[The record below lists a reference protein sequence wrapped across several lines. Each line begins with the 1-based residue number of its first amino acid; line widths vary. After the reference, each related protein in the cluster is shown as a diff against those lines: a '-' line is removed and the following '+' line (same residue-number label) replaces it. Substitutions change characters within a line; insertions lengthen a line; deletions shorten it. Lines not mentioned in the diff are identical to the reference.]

1 MSNTRAPPLHRGGRR
16 CSSPRQRCR
25 VRPRRRRR
33 SAPSEARAPVAG
45 RHTRRSRALTAL
57 ASCAGAAGG
66 AAQGVL
72 LLFVIASLVAKRARE
87 TPRRSLLVWSLD
99 VSKQFLAVA
108 GAHVSGLVWSHVL
121 SGDDASEC
129 AYYFVV
135 FTLDTTAGV
144 AASLALPSSGAQRLG
159 RRLAAALA
167 RTGEYGS
174 PPSARIWAAQAAAWV
189 LCVLVGAPRR
199 AVRRA
204 LRVFADLTSIPVP
217 QRAPHAGCA
226 CCCCARSCGACRAP
240 LTRCSVARLALSL
253 PSSWS
258 SARCA

>member
-1 MSNTRAPPLHRGGRR
+1 MSHVK
-16 CSSPRQRCR
+16 QRKLASAR
-25 VRPRRRRR
+25 PAPRR
-33 SAPSEARAPVAG
+33 ATLQQTAA
-45 RHTRRSRALTAL
+45 ALPRVPATTAQE
-57 ASCAGAAGG
+57 CTFGGAAGG

-99 VSKQFLAVA
+99 VAKQFLAVA

-144 AASLALPSSGAQRLG
+144 AASLALHRAMCAAAARVAAREEPAPSSSVQRLG

-199 AVRRA
+199 AYRRA
-204 LRVFADLTSIPVP
+204 VRVLADLASVPAP
-217 QRAPHAGCA
+217 QRARRAGCA
-226 CCCCARSCGACRAP
+226 CCCCARSCAACRAP
-240 LTRCSVARLALSL
+240 WMRCSAARLVPSL
-253 PSSWS
+253 RSSWS
-258 SARCA
+258 SVRCA